1 MGLVSFLWQRRRAI
15 VGASVVAGAGYVAY
29 TLWKQKQELE
39 EMLLSSLLGGE
50 LGTGP
55 QLAPTPSPKRNEVAR
70 LREHF
75 EGTQRECGVAL
86 SRELPRVRT
95 QVARLLDASGLR
107 KQMKE
112 EANQK
117 QLSKAVFALWRGFF
131 SSTHHVLTHTHVCR
145 VSPPDSCHHRTRVT
159 T

>member
-117 QLSKAVFALWRGFF
+117 QLSKDVFALWRGF
-131 SSTHHVLTHTHVCR
+131 SRPHTMCSHSHTFAACR
-145 VSPPDSCHHRTRVT
+145 HLTRVT